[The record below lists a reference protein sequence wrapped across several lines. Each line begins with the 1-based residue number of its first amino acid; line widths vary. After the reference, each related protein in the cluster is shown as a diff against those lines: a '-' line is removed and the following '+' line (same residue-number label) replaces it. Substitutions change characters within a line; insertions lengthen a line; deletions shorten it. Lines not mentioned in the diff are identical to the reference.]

1 MIEESLTDSFSSKLL
16 KQYLSETTYYNHS
29 WLNLIT
35 KVYGYSLIPL
45 TVTNRTGRIT
55 GFLPLC
61 YLRSFLTGPRLVA
74 LPFSD
79 HCPLLA
85 EDDDSANELIDQA
98 VRLAQQYRVR
108 YLELRTGVNTVLKKR
123 TDFVENN
130 LYACWT
136 TPLVADPDTLWSRLP
151 KSVRSKV
158 RKSHRLGVQIR
169 FAQCREDMLEYYRL
183 HLRTRTKKHGMPAQP
198 QRFFLEL
205 WDTFAATGE
214 LQVLLADH
222 EGITIAGS
230 ILITSGST
238 ARFLYGASDERYLH
252 LAPNNLLTWEAITW
266 CCRKGFHSLAHGR
279 TARANKGLMQ
289 FDSNWAAI
297 ERPLPY
303 YYYPSMTGLA
313 STSEDSLKYHLLT
326 SSWKRLPLQVAEPL
340 GGYLYKH
347 LG

>member
-1 MIEESLTDSFSSKLL
+1 MTFVPLSNSLSTSLLELQRAEPLYFS
-16 KQYLSETTYYNHS
+16 QD

-35 KVYGYSLIPL
+35 KLYRYSLVPL
-45 TVTNRTGRIT
+45 AVTNSAGRIT

-61 YLRSFLTGPRLVA
+61 YIQSRITGPHLVS

-85 EDDDSANELIDQA
+85 EDDDSANELIDHA
-98 VRLAQQYRVR
+98 VRLAQQCRVR
-108 YLELRTGVNTVLKKR
+108 YLELRTGMNDVLKKR
-123 TDFVENN
+123 TDFVESN
-130 LYACWT
+130 LYAYWT
-136 TPLVADPDTLWSRLP
+136 TPLDAGPAALWSRLP
-151 KSVRSKV
+151 KPVRSKV
-158 RKSHRLGVQIR
+158 KKSRRLGVQIR
-169 FAQCREDMLEYYRL
+169 FVQRREEMLEYYRL

-205 WDTFAATGE
+205 WDTFAAAGD
-214 LQVLLADH
+214 LQLLLADH

-230 ILITSGST
+230 ILITSGTT

-252 LAPNNLLTWEAITW
+252 LAANNLLTWEAITW
-266 CCRKGFHSLAHGR
+266 CCRNGFHSLVHGR

-289 FDSNWAAI
+289 FNRNWAAI
-297 ERPLPY
+297 EESLPY
-303 YYYPSMTGLA
+303 YYYPGMAGLA
-313 STSEDSLKYHLLT
+313 ATSENSVRYHLLT
-326 SSWKRLPLQVAEPL
+326 SCWKRMPLQVAEPL

>member
-1 MIEESLTDSFSSKLL
+1 MTFVPFSSP
-16 KQYLSETTYYNHS
+16 LSTTLFELQVAEPFYYS
-29 WLNLIT
+29 QDWLNLIT
-35 KVYGYSLIPL
+35 KLYGYSLIPL
-45 TVTNRTGRIT
+45 TVTNSAGRIT

-61 YLRSFLTGPRLVA
+61 YMQSYITGPHLVA

-108 YLELRTGVNTVLKKR
+108 YLELRTGVNNVLKKR

-130 LYACWT
+130 LYVCWT
-136 TPLVADPDTLWSRLP
+136 TPLDADPDTLWSHLS

-158 RKSHRLGVQIR
+158 KKSRRLGVQIR
-169 FAQCREDMLEYYRL
+169 FAQRREDILEYYRL

-205 WDTFAATGE
+205 WDTFAAAGE
-214 LQVLLADH
+214 LQLLLAEH
-222 EGITIAGS
+222 EGNTIAGS
-230 ILITSGST
+230 ILITAGTT

-252 LAPNNLLTWEAITW
+252 LAPNNLLTWEAIMW

-289 FDSNWAAI
+289 FNSNWAAI

-303 YYYPSMTGLA
+303 YYYPSMAGLA